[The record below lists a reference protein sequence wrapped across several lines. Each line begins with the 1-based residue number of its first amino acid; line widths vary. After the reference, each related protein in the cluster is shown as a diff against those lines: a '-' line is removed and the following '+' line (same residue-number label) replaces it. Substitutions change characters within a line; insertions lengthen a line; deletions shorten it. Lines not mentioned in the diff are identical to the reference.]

1 MLQRKQYLETARRGR
16 IRRISELR
24 KHDALRKSLE
34 SRIFSKVRAFLRK
47 FGNTQSFLYREFG
60 LFEPGVASVQLTEEL
75 FPLMDEHY
83 RRCFVAVFK
92 MNNEAYGLGKKQEE
106 VEIFGRQIDIER
118 FVASYFA
125 TRQLLLSNVSNRVA
139 RRIDKVIRD
148 GRLADKNLQEISRDV
163 AKVVAGLAP
172 ARAALIARTETHS
185 AVSAANHLY
194 YGQLQ
199 KDYDIK
205 MMKTWVSTADE
216 RTRVEHR
223 NANGQTVE
231 MSEPF
236 IIADPKLGTVNMQHV
251 ADPAGGA
258 YHSVNCRCVI
268 VYADERDVV
277 LN

>member
-24 KHDALRKSLE
+24 KNDALRKSLQ
-34 SRIFSKVRAFLRK
+34 SRIFTKVRAFLRK

-60 LFEPGVASVQLTEEL
+60 LFEPNVASVQLTEEL

-163 AKVVAGLAP
+163 VKVVSGLAP

-236 IIADPKLGTVNMQHV
+236 IIADPKLGSVKMQHV

-268 VYADERDVV
+268 VYADERDLV
-277 LN
+277 LD